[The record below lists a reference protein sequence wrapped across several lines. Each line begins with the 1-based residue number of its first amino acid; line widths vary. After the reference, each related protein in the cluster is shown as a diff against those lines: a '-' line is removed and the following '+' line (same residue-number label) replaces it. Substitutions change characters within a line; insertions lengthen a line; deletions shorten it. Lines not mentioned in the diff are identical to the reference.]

1 MPRNPTVTISAVIAA
16 IALILFLTRRGS
28 PFIYLVGIIA
38 AIVLLYA
45 YDWAPRQDKVKVQPL
60 PKRKTPP
67 RDISMRKVL
76 ELSLTEARNKAE
88 PLIATTYDP
97 VEGEPESTADLGPA
111 LRELFTRH
119 PGLKNRYGSSGFGAI
134 GMKPFVPPAQDV
146 LRFNEDSAQKGRP
159 YLRIGTDLDGSPILV
174 QPMDDTIYIVRKTS
188 ADSNRRYLASF
199 PSIYHW
205 LLIEHPD
212 YNA

>member
-97 VEGEPESTADLGPA
+97 VEGEP
-111 LRELFTRH
+111 
-119 PGLKNRYGSSGFGAI
+119 
-134 GMKPFVPPAQDV
+134 
-146 LRFNEDSAQKGRP
+146 
-159 YLRIGTDLDGSPILV
+159 
-174 QPMDDTIYIVRKTS
+174 
-188 ADSNRRYLASF
+188 
-199 PSIYHW
+199 
-205 LLIEHPD
+205 
-212 YNA
+212 